1 LKHRPIDKLSVQAQP
16 LNGLVGDIGDELEV
30 LVDMQHRGL
39 GELGVVSCV
48 PTSAA
53 LAAVIVG

>member
-1 LKHRPIDKLSVQAQP
+1 LAG
-16 LNGLVGDIGDELEV
+16 GLGDELEV
-30 LVDMQHRGL
+30 LVDMQQREL

-53 LAAVIVG
+53 LAAAIVG

>member
-1 LKHRPIDKLSVQAQP
+1 LA
-16 LNGLVGDIGDELEV
+16 GGIGDELEV
-30 LVDMQHRGL
+30 LVDMQHREL

-53 LAAVIVG
+53 FAAVIVG

>member
-1 LKHRPIDKLSVQAQP
+1 
-16 LNGLVGDIGDELEV
+16 
-30 LVDMQHRGL
+30 MQHREL